1 MRGLGHEPGR
11 WRKSSYSGGGN
22 GDCVEAVLGAPRTVG
37 LRDSAHPAHA
47 ALALPAHQWV
57 ALLRLAGHR

>member
-11 WRKSSYSGGGN
+11 WRKSSHSNDHNGN
-22 GDCVEAVLGAPRTVG
+22 CVEAVLGAPRTVG
-37 LRDSAHPAHA
+37 LRDSTHPVHA

-57 ALLRLAGHR
+57 ALLRLTGLR